1 MQSRATDLWS
11 ASRERVSREVMSVL
25 AETALSTQL
34 DYLLTHSAF
43 YRAKFA
49 GAHRVSTRAEL
60 AALPFMEK
68 DELRASQ
75 QEFPPFGNYLT
86 AAPQQNH
93 SRAQNCTGPIK
104 LDTKMGFLSSAS
116 RIPAGAA
123 RATAARIQAA

>member
-1 MQSRATDLWS
+1 
-11 ASRERVSREVMSVL
+11 MSVL

-34 DYLLTHSAF
+34 DYVLTRSAF

-75 QEFPPFGNYLT
+75 QEFPPFGNYLA
-86 AAPQQNH
+86 AAP
-93 SRAQNCTGPIK
+93 AQITRVHKPW
-104 LDTKMGFLSSAS
+104 A
-116 RIPAGAA
+116 RPAAPS
-123 RATAARIQAA
+123 ILP